1 MNHLLSTAAAWSSPT
16 RQKKHLAATKIAAV
30 LAEYF
35 QVDARRIEAGFVGDA
50 QIRLHRVDLL
60 QRGIPAEHADGD
72 AILTGTV
79 EELELTW
86 QWSSSSSSSI
96 NPIRDFVLT
105 VRGARLR
112 IQLSKSTRDETTSA
126 TSESSSK
133 TTPVN
138 CDNEAN
144 STGSVEGFLDP
155 YFQQIMEYGLSI
167 RVADVE
173 VNVMDESSGTDQIV
187 LKAGTLEL
195 VDLFESALSSND
207 ATISQ
212 RLSVTSLGA
221 FLRSKED
228 TLDDDLP
235 LVEAFSYAA
244 TIRRCSEHRCVE
256 VIGEVVSGSAPL
268 ILHAGRLQLQR
279 SVPILEKI
287 LESIGEE
294 TCSGSPSSGCD
305 LSLTTLEGRQET
317 RSFRCVLPLPPI
329 VLVLP
334 NDSRLQLGSS
344 TFERNTDGSVFQWMG
359 SGDFE
364 VNGQS
369 LVQFADC
376 ASWCV
381 DLIRLCCTVCLTS
394 NEENCFSGTVRDVR
408 NDPTPNNA
416 SVPLAYIQLDE
427 IDAKSLLKG
436 LFEFEV
442 PAQDILDAF
451 AKRWWNNCRAPSWS
465 ISLCGLVSFLI
476 TGCGGEWMEAS
487 LENLCIRSPASE
499 DDGVFSEFRM
509 DELTLGPSSFGCTE
523 MKVPNVNLERGK
535 SGFCTGGTVVCNL
548 QSLAVLGRIRQFI
561 GRLCDVERLQDSP
574 APLLIADE
582 VSRSISLRIP
592 KLSVVISEPGIEV
605 NVQRLYVSQL
615 LDACCESLSWVAD
628 DGEGAGEMMGVSF
641 TEGTGLCI
649 DTIEAVNIPGASR
662 LSLRRARGVELQ
674 VDGER
679 LDIDVVSADV
689 FVGQGSVAPAMA
701 NKADACIE
709 TARVLPYTVYLHFGR
724 LCLHPCADL
733 AICIPKVEISVS
745 ASEEGTISVDTCDT
759 LNIRIDTG
767 ESDWFEATL
776 AGVSCSLNPKSF
788 APESTV
794 FAGVHVGPASIGQ
807 VCVDVPSILVG
818 SGLITVNGAMD
829 VSLENAHALM
839 QILDLLR
846 KCQPPSSQVEVS
858 LIELEL
864 VDMGLR
870 AVATDTVLADGATI
884 SCEHVR
890 VTERLWSSTASA
902 SRIQG
907 SYMEGMVALTSL
919 DVETLYIPDLF
930 FLSEP
935 VRGISLLWS
944 GHALSAKIPEA
955 TVLVLGSD
963 LGAACYK
970 ALRQLPF
977 EVNLSLDDL
986 EITTA
991 SEDSKASTRAKGV
1004 GATFKPVGEFS
1015 FRVKVFEK
1023 RWLKVLGA
1031 RVSGT
1036 LDKTTHDTIL
1046 NFELRPDLVAIAAE
1060 YSALDWFGMF
1070 GKDTSSR
1077 IVRFPHGSIGSFSAR
1092 LSFKGQLASTQSS
1105 FRTTSFE
1112 GDADT
1117 TSTDMLEHLKKTFVR
1132 EIPSFYNNGLV
1143 FGESA
1148 TDLTVKAAG
1157 RMAGLTA
1164 SGAISGSALGSISA
1178 LIVADSVKGA
1188 LIVGKLARGAPDEE
1202 KYRFSDFPRGVLV
1215 CMKATAMRGGHLRRG
1230 STGDYKFCIGDFS
1243 TGFSDALGKYIEENR
1258 ARFGAAGGSVLGMA
1272 MGGVLY
1278 GFLGIMMGNFL
1289 GGVTGAK
1296 LLQDRNRADSDT
1308 SSSEDQLPQNAED
1321 SVEEWVL
1328 IEAPTGLQKDG
1339 RSARNLLTQ

>member
-1 MNHLLSTAAAWSSPT
+1 MNHLLSTAAAWSTPT
-16 RQKKHLAATKIAAV
+16 RQKKHLAATKIAAM

-35 QVDARRIEAGFVGDA
+35 QVDARRIKAGFVGDA
-50 QIRLHRVDLL
+50 QIRLHRVDLV
-60 QRGIPAEHADGD
+60 QRGILADEN

-79 EELELTW
+79 EDLELTW
-86 QWSSSSSSSI
+86 QWSSSSSS

-112 IQLSKSTRDETTSA
+112 IQWSSRSTRDEMATA

-133 TTPVN
+133 TTPVD
-138 CDNEAN
+138 CADNETN
-144 STGSVEGFLDP
+144 STGSAEGFLDP
-155 YFQQIMEYGLSI
+155 YIQQIMEYGLLI
-167 RVADVE
+167 RLADVE
-173 VNVMDESSGTDQIV
+173 VSVMDESGTDQIV
-187 LKAGTLEL
+187 LKAGMLEL
-195 VDLFESALSSND
+195 VDLVESLGSSND
-207 ATISQ
+207 SAFSQ

-228 TLDDDLP
+228 TVDDDLP
-235 LVEAFSYAA
+235 LVEACSYAA
-244 TIRRCSEHRCVE
+244 TIRRCSSEHRCVD
-256 VIGEVVSGSAPL
+256 VIGEVVSGSAPF

-287 LESIGEE
+287 LESIGEG
-294 TCSGSPSSGCD
+294 TCSGSPSLGSGP
-305 LSLTTLEGRQET
+305 SPPMEGRQET
-317 RSFRCVLPLPPI
+317 RRYRCLLPLPAI

-334 NDSRLQLGSS
+334 NESTLQLGSS
-344 TFERNTDGSVFQWMG
+344 TFERNTDGSVFQWKG

-376 ASWCV
+376 TSWCI
-381 DLIRLCCTVCLTS
+381 DLIRLCCTVCSPS
-394 NEENCFSGTVRDVR
+394 NEEGFFSGTVREVR
-408 NDPTPNNA
+408 DDPTPNNA

-427 IDAKSLLKG
+427 IDTKTLLKG
-436 LFEFEV
+436 LFELEV
-442 PAQDILDAF
+442 SARDILDTIM
-451 AKRWWNNCRAPSWS
+451 KRCWNNCRAPSWS

-476 TGCGGEWMEAS
+476 TGCRGEWMEAS

-499 DDGVFSEFRM
+499 DDSVFSELRM
-509 DELTLGPSSFGCTE
+509 DDLTFGASSFGFTE
-523 MKVPNVNLERGK
+523 MKVPNVNLEHGK
-535 SGFCTGGTVVCNL
+535 REFCTGGTVVCNL
-548 QSLAVLGRIRQFI
+548 QSLAVLGSIRQFI
-561 GRLCDVERLQDSP
+561 DRLCDLGWLHDSP

-582 VSRSISLRIP
+582 VSGNISLRIP
-592 KLSVVISEPGIEV
+592 KLSVIISEPGIKV
-605 NVQRLYVSQL
+605 NVQRLHVSQS

-628 DGEGAGEMMGVSF
+628 DGEGAGEMMGISF
-641 TEGTGLCI
+641 TQDTGLFI

-662 LSLRRARGVELQ
+662 LSLRRAKGIELQ

-679 LDIDVVSADV
+679 LDIDVGSADF
-689 FVGQGSVAPAMA
+689 FVGEGSVAAEMA
-701 NKADACIE
+701 VADACIE
-709 TARVLPYTVYLHFGR
+709 TTRVLPYTVHLHFGR

-733 AICIPKVEISVS
+733 VICIPRVEISVS
-745 ASEEGTISVDTCDT
+745 TSEEGTISVDTCDT
-759 LNIRIDTG
+759 LNIRIDAG

-776 AGVSCSLNPKSF
+776 AGMSCSLNPKSF
-788 APESTV
+788 APKSTV
-794 FAGVHVGPASIGQ
+794 VAGVHVGPASIGH
-807 VCVDVPSILVG
+807 VCVDVPSISVESDL
-818 SGLITVNGAMD
+818 TKVNGAMD
-829 VSLENAHALM
+829 VSLENAHFLM
-839 QILDLLR
+839 QMFDLLR
-846 KCQPPSSQVEVS
+846 KCQPTSSKVEVS

-907 SYMEGMVALTSL
+907 SYMEGTVAVTSL

-944 GHALSAKIPEA
+944 GPALSAKIPEA

-963 LGAACYK
+963 LSAACYK

-977 EVNLSLDDL
+977 EVDLSLDGL
-986 EITTA
+986 ELTA
-991 SEDSKASTRAKGV
+991 SEDSKASTTARGV
-1004 GATFKPVGEFS
+1004 GATFKPVVGGLS
-1015 FRVKVFEK
+1015 FRVKIDVFEK
-1023 RWLKVLGA
+1023 QWLKVLGA

-1036 LDKTTHDTIL
+1036 LDETTNDSIL
-1046 NFELRPDLVAIAAE
+1046 NFELRPDLVAIAAD
-1060 YSALDWFGMF
+1060 YSAVDWFGVF
-1070 GKDTSSR
+1070 GKDTSTR
-1077 IVRFPHGSIGSFSAR
+1077 IVRFPHGSIGAFSAR
-1092 LSFKGQLASTQSS
+1092 LSFKGKLASTRSV

-1112 GDADT
+1112 GDTNT
-1117 TSTDMLEHLKKTFVR
+1117 TSSDMLEHLKKTFVR

-1148 TDLTVKAAG
+1148 TDLTAKAAG
-1157 RMAGLTA
+1157 RMAGLTM

-1178 LIVADSVKGA
+1178 LIVADSVKWA
-1188 LIVGKLARGAPDEE
+1188 LIVGKVARGASDEE
-1202 KYRFSDFPRGVLV
+1202 KHRFSDFPRGVLV
-1215 CMKATAMRGGHLRRG
+1215 CIKATAMHGGRLRRG
-1230 STGDYKFCIGDFS
+1230 SAGDYKFCIGDFS

-1308 SSSEDQLPQNAED
+1308 SSSEDALPQSAED

-1328 IEAPTGLQKDG
+1328 IEAKGWTVRKK
-1339 RSARNLLTQ
+1339 SAHPIAR